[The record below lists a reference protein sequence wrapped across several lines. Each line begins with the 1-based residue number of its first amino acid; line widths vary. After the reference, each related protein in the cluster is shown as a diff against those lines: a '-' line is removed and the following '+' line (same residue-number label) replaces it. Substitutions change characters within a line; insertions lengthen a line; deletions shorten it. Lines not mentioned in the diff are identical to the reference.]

1 MNKGMYLKFRKMFAR
16 RHFEVD
22 LIQISRGSGK
32 LATGG
37 LLRQL
42 IMSIFGMSP
51 TKKPESTEADYLRI
65 HGNGDEIGNFV
76 RCCVLFKQGARGL
89 VAESDGIW
97 CTKLDSI
104 LHAIRSSAD
113 HVVSCSPNRIE
124 REQDPLAI
132 AAINTEKV
140 NCLSVPNYQFALA
153 VDMIKTLIE
162 RSASILGRWEDH
174 IKVLRKDIFIIY
186 FQHAVQYFGG
196 AGQSW

>member
-1 MNKGMYLKFRKMFAR
+1 MFAR

-76 RCCVLFKQGARGL
+76 RCCVPLKQGARGL

-104 LHAIRSSAD
+104 LHAIHSSAD
-113 HVVSCSPNRIE
+113 HVVSCSPNRSQ
-124 REQDPLAI
+124 QDQDA
-132 AAINTEKV
+132 T
-140 NCLSVPNYQFALA
+140 SSG
-153 VDMIKTLIE
+153 LIE
-162 RSASILGRWEDH
+162 RSASTWAVDGKSHRSPDKGHFRHLFPACGSIFWRCRAIL
-174 IKVLRKDIFIIY
+174 V
-186 FQHAVQYFGG
+186 A
-196 AGQSW
+196 